1 MEEHGEAR
9 GSEEWEEM
17 RNRGLVTM
25 SSGAAAS
32 WTVGRE
38 EAGIQALVLEQRSSG
53 IGRLGKT
60 RKKGGACWWVLDQEG
75 TGGMGIEG
83 RRLACGCLRD
93 GSGKIPRWKERPGGV
108 AAQRWNGWDI
118 S

>member
-1 MEEHGEAR
+1 MEEYGEAS

-25 SSGAAAS
+25 SSGGAAS

-60 RKKGGACWWVLDQEG
+60 RKKGGTCWWV
-75 TGGMGIEG
+75 
-83 RRLACGCLRD
+83 R
-93 GSGKIPRWKERPGGV
+93 
-108 AAQRWNGWDI
+108 
-118 S
+118 